1 MKIALLIE
9 SFGALGGAENQAAM
23 LAEAL
28 AGRGHAVRVFA
39 ASVRGAVD
47 GVEATALGVSDHRG
61 FAKAAKAALAGG
73 AFDVVHSFARTTSQ
87 DLLRL
92 GGGVHAEYLRRME
105 PSRSRLGRWFS
116 RVNPKEKRILDLER
130 ESFRPEST
138 RVIQAVSDRVRAEV
152 VRHYKVDPQR
162 IVVTR
167 NSVDL
172 KRFHPGLRG
181 RRARVLAEMGLPA
194 GAFVVLFVGSGFRR
208 KGLGRAIESLAL
220 LPRDID
226 AWLVVAGS
234 GGSAAYTRLAK
245 RRQVRARFLGA
256 RSDIDN
262 LYAVADALVLPTLY
276 DPFPNVCLEAMA
288 SGVPVIVTEV
298 AGVSEVITPGTDSF
312 VVPDP
317 GDPLEIASRLS
328 RLLDPRERAA
338 VGHAARVAMEKR
350 PFGQYVEETL
360 RLYRRI
366 IASKREDGGM
376 IST

>member
-1 MKIALLIE
+1 MKVALLIE
-9 SFGALGGAENQAAM
+9 SFGAVGGAENQAAM
-23 LAEAL
+23 LASAL
-28 AGRGHAVRVFA
+28 VERGHSVHVYA

-47 GVEATALGVSDHRG
+47 GVGATALGVSDHRG
-61 FAKAAKAALAGG
+61 FAKAAKAALQGQP
-73 AFDVVHSFARTTSQ
+73 FDIVHSFARTVSQ

-116 RVNPKEKRILDLER
+116 RLNPKEKRILKLEQ
-130 ESFRPEST
+130 ESFQPEAT
-138 RVIQAVSDRVRAEV
+138 RLIQAVSARVREEV
-152 VRHYKVDPQR
+152 VRHYGIAPTR

-181 RRARVLAEMGLPA
+181 RRERLLVEWGLPA
-194 GAFVVLFVGSGFRR
+194 DAFIVLYVGTGFRR
-208 KGLGRAIESLAL
+208 KGLDRAIEAAAY
-220 LPRDID
+220 LPRDAN
-226 AWLVVAGS
+226 AWLLVAGS
-234 GGSAAYTRLAK
+234 GGSARYASLAK

-256 RSDIDN
+256 RADIDN

-298 AGVSEVITPGTDSF
+298 AGVSEIITPGTDSF

-317 GDPLEIASRLS
+317 
-328 RLLDPRERAA
+328 
-338 VGHAARVAMEKR
+338 
-350 PFGQYVEETL
+350 
-360 RLYRRI
+360 
-366 IASKREDGGM
+366 
-376 IST
+376 